1 MAETV
6 KLPKWGLTMEEAT
19 IVEWLVE
26 EDETVEKGEIIAE
39 VEAEKANIELPSP
52 CSGVVAKILVEDE
65 EVAAVGDPL
74 MIIASSAE
82 EAKTIRENEGS

>member
-19 IVEWLVE
+19 IVEWLVG
-26 EDETVEKGEIIAE
+26 EDESVEKGEIIAE

-52 CSGVVAKILVEDE
+52 CSGVVAKSWSRTESW
-65 EVAAVGDPL
+65 PL
-74 MIIASSAE
+74 SA
-82 EAKTIRENEGS
+82 IPS

>member
-19 IVEWLVE
+19 IIEWLVG
-26 EDETVEKGEIIAE
+26 EDEPVEKGEIIAE

-52 CSGVVAKILVEDE
+52 CSGVVAKILVEDGD
-65 EVAAVGDPL
+65 VAARPEDKERVGARAQHAHEPAHLD
-74 MIIASSAE
+74 A
-82 EAKTIRENEGS
+82 